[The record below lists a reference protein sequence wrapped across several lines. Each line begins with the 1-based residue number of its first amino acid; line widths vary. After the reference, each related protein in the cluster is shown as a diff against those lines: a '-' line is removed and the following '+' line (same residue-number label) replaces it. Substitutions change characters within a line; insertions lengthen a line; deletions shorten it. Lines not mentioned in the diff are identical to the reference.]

1 MCESLDSDRT
11 LSNYRSGYSGG
22 YGSTARYAQRYNN
35 CGSNLNQDSCETM
48 KWWGTWSYQERR
60 CCSEKFNVRSYEEV
74 DAPEPTT
81 AEVSMIEE
89 ILKAD
94 TNMSYLDSN
103 KFIN

>member
-1 MCESLDSDRT
+1 M
-11 LSNYRSGYSGG
+11 
-22 YGSTARYAQRYNN
+22 
-35 CGSNLNQDSCETM
+35 
-48 KWWGTWSYQERR
+48 
-60 CCSEKFNVRSYEEV
+60 EKFNVRAYDEV